1 MASTAIVLRQTTAA
15 DLPFVQAAEQAAENA
30 QFIRQWS
37 RQRHLEACNHPNE
50 RHWII
55 TDAAS
60 HQAVGYVIFLGIQ
73 DPDQTILLKRI
84 VITEKGH
91 GYGRAALQQL
101 IAKAFADFQANRLWL
116 DVMTTNDR
124 AQHLYK
130 SLGFVQEGYLRESV
144 KTPNGFRDMLIMA
157 ILRSELDPASLP
169 L

>member
-1 MASTAIVLRQTTAA
+1 MTRTAITLRPTTAA
-15 DLPFVQAAEQAAENA
+15 DLAFVQAAEQTAENA

-37 RQRHLEACNHPNE
+37 RQRHSQACNHPNE

-55 TDAAS
+55 TDTVTEK
-60 HQAVGYVIFLGIQ
+60 AVGYAIFLGIQ

-84 VITEKGH
+84 VVTEKGQ
-91 GYGRAALQQL
+91 GYGRATLQQL
-101 IAKAFADFQANRLWL
+101 IAKAFTEFQANRLWL

-130 SLGFVQEGYLRESV
+130 SLGFVQEGCLREAA

-157 ILRSELDPASLP
+157 ILRSEFDRASLHG
-169 L
+169 